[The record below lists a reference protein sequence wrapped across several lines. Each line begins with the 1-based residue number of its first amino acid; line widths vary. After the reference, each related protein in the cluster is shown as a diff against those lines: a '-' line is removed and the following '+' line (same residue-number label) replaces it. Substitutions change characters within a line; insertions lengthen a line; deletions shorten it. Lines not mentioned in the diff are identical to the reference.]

1 MALLALEHEIA
12 LWFLFCLYLA
22 HGHGQ
27 LTALRVMWLAG
38 GPGGAV
44 LWPPAQLTL
53 CYGLL
58 SLFCPLKSLVV

>member
-44 LWPPAQLTL
+44 SWPPAQLTL
-53 CYGLL
+53 C
-58 SLFCPLKSLVV
+58 